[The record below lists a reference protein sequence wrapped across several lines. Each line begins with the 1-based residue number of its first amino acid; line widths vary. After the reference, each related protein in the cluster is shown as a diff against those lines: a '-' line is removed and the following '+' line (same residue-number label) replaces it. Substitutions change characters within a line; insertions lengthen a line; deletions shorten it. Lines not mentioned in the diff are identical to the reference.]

1 MIVCICRRISDRDI
15 ARHAPAC
22 GDFEEL
28 QMETGVS
35 TACGACR
42 DCAHAL
48 FSCHQPRGAGCE
60 SHADALGTLA
70 VAA

>member
-1 MIVCICRRISDRDI
+1 MIVCLCRRISDRDI
-15 ARHAPAC
+15 ARHAPQC

-28 QMETGVS
+28 QMETGVA

-48 FSCHQPRGAGCE
+48 FNCHGRGSKACA
-60 SHADALGTLA
+60 SHADAVGTLA
-70 VAA
+70 VTA